1 MTDRPR
7 TTGLGPPHSPGFLT
21 DGVPMQALL
30 VAWRRRW
37 KLIAGVVLL
46 TLLGT
51 IIVVLRNEPKYRA
64 TAVLRVA
71 DTRYA
76 VSAAIDL
83 PPANPAADRR
93 FDPVFSQLHLLQSR
107 TVLAQVVEAEG
118 LRLLPVSS
126 EVPVAQLRDV
136 RVEPAANVDTLRVS
150 FSHAGFALSTGTA
163 AAAAVYGARAD
174 LDGVSFSVDTRP
186 AVTHAT
192 LVVLPQDAAI
202 DRVRSGLRAKSRPQ
216 TEIIDVSYTAATPL
230 EAQRVVNA

>member
-1 MTDRPR
+1 MTDRPP
-7 TTGLGPPHSPGFLT
+7 TTGLRPQYSPGFLT

-51 IIVVLRNEPKYRA
+51 VIVVLRNEPKYRA

-76 VSAAIDL
+76 VSAAINL

-107 TVLAQVVEAEG
+107 SVLAQVIETEG
-118 LRLLPVSS
+118 LRL
-126 EVPVAQLRDV
+126 E
-136 RVEPAANVDTLRVS
+136 
-150 FSHAGFALSTGTA
+150 ALSAG
-163 AAAAVYGARAD
+163 
-174 LDGVSFSVDTRP
+174 LSVDRLRNL
-186 AVTHAT
+186 H
-192 LVVLPQDAAI
+192 I
-202 DRVRSGLRAKSRPQ
+202 D
-216 TEIIDVSYTAATPL
+216 
-230 EAQRVVNA
+230 